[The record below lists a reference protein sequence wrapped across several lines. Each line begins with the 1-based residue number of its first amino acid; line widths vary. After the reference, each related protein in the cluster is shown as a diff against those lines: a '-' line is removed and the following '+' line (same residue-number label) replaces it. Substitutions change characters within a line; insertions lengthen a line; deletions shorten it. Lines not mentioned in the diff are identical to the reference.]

1 MLYCQSL
8 QTGPNQLNKYYSWL
22 AVVFIQLV
30 WPDLYIC
37 YESMVFSPKATLK
50 HHFGVSKGL
59 NIGTN
64 SGL

>member
-1 MLYCQSL
+1 MLYCRSL
-8 QTGPNQLNKYYSWL
+8 QTGPNHYWL

-37 YESMVFSPKATLK
+37 YESMVFSPKAALK
-50 HHFGVSKGL
+50 HHFGASKGL

>member
-37 YESMVFSPKATLK
+37 YESMVFSPNATLK
-50 HHFGVSKGL
+50 HHFGASKGL